1 MPRSLNP
8 SDVKPTPPPLP
19 EIRCNNVIVIGGR
32 MQVCNMLMM
41 KGEIVVGVIEKKC
54 QRPGCGKIHR
64 ITGSKGTV
72 AK

>member
-1 MPRSLNP
+1 
-8 SDVKPTPPPLP
+8 
-19 EIRCNNVIVIGGR
+19 